1 MNGNLTFRYAD
12 KNDVPLIL
20 KFIIE
25 LAKYEKPENEVVAT
39 EELLEKWL
47 FESKKERLSL
57 PLQTAPKSTLPC
69 FFTIFQ
75 RFSDVPAYS
84 PAICILMLAFFP
96 KKKTHKAGVNIFCF
110 VWFLYFI
117 KNFYICPLPFKNL
130 YVGVFPNIFHKKYI
144 TMQEGKNMILFY

>member
-57 PLQTAPKSTLPC
+57 PLQTEPKSLCPVFSQ
-69 FFTIFQ
+69 FFNVSRTCRHITGNMHLN
-75 RFSDVPAYS
+75 A
-84 PAICILMLAFFP
+84 CIFP
-96 KKKTHKAGVNIFCF
+96 KKKTHKTGVNIFCF

-130 YVGVFPNIFHKKYI
+130 YVGIFPNIFHKKYI
-144 TMQEGKNMILFY
+144 TMQERKNMILFY

>member
-12 KNDVPLIL
+12 KNDVPLTL

-25 LAKYEKPENEVVAT
+25 LAKYEKPENEAVAT

-57 PLQTAPKSTLPC
+57 PLQTAPKSALPC

-75 RFSDVPAYS
+75 RFSDVPAY
-84 PAICILMLAFFP
+84 
-96 KKKTHKAGVNIFCF
+96 HR
-110 VWFLYFI
+110 
-117 KNFYICPLPFKNL
+117 L
-130 YVGVFPNIFHKKYI
+130 YVS
-144 TMQEGKNMILFY
+144 

>member
-47 FESKKERLSL
+47 FESKNERLSL
-57 PLQTAPKSTLPC
+57 PLQTAPKSALPC

-75 RFSDVPAYS
+75 RFSDVPAYHRLYAS
-84 PAICILMLAFFP
+84 NACIFLR
-96 KKKTHKAGVNIFCF
+96 KKHTKPV
-110 VWFLYFI
+110 
-117 KNFYICPLPFKNL
+117 
-130 YVGVFPNIFHKKYI
+130 
-144 TMQEGKNMILFY
+144 